1 VRDESAVR
9 AVIKKG
15 VKADPPGL
23 ALLRTNNCF
32 NCHSFDSKGI
42 GPSFYDVGKRYP
54 FTAANIAQV
63 AKRVRE
69 GSTGVW
75 GKVSMPT
82 HPELQQKEAED
93 VVRWVLKHGAER
105 DVNYYVGMDGIIKVK
120 GKGAYILTASYM
132 DHGKQEGQDVR
143 VIRR

>member
-1 VRDESAVR
+1 
-9 AVIKKG
+9 
-15 VKADPPGL
+15 
-23 ALLRTNNCF
+23 
-32 NCHSFDSKGI
+32 
-42 GPSFYDVGKRYP
+42 
-54 FTAANIAQV
+54 
-63 AKRVRE
+63 
-69 GSTGVW
+69 
-75 GKVSMPT
+75 MPT